1 MKQKTPFALV
11 YEDDFITVV
20 DKAPGISVGADRW
33 DDARE
38 RLDRLLAA
46 YYAER
51 LAASGM
57 PPPRIFTVHRIDRET
72 SGLVVFARNGEA
84 HRRLSAAF
92 ETRQVAKGYLA
103 VVHGRPFWTETSCDL
118 PLVPN
123 GDKRHRT
130 IIDRYRGKKSQTL
143 FRLLLSAGNYSL
155 VEALPATGRTHQI
168 RVHLASLGH
177 PVVNDPL
184 YGSLKPVFLSSFK
197 RGWQGDPLDERPLL
211 ARLGLH
217 AAKLVL
223 PPYRPGPADSL
234 PLEAPPPRD
243 LAALIRQMEKNG
255 ERKFAG

>member
-1 MKQKTPFALV
+1 MKQKPPFTLV

-20 DKAPGISVGADRW
+20 DKAPGIGVGADRW
-33 DDARE
+33 DDTRE
-38 RLDRLLAA
+38 RLDRILAA
-46 YYAER
+46 YYAEK
-51 LAASGM
+51 AADPTI
-57 PPPRIFTVHRIDRET
+57 PPPRLFTVHRIDRET
-72 SGLVVFARNGEA
+72 SGLVVFARDGET
-84 HRRLSAAF
+84 HKRLSAAF
-92 ETRQVAKGYLA
+92 ETRQVTKQYLA
-103 VVHGRPFWTETSCDL
+103 VVHGRPSWTETSCEL
-118 PLVPN
+118 SLVPN

-130 IIDRYRGKKSQTL
+130 IIDQYRGKKSQTR

-197 RGWQGDPLDERPLL
+197 RGWQGDPLEEKPLL

-217 AAKLVL
+217 AAQLIL
-223 PPYRPGPADSL
+223 PPYRSDQANSL
-234 PLEAPPPRD
+234 LLEAPPPRD

-255 ERKFAG
+255 DRKSVE